1 MQKSKLYEILM
12 SFDGHDF
19 NRAKKYLNSPFFN
32 EEHEL
37 INLLELFDKSWQQDR
52 SFPTDKVGIY
62 TALFPR
68 KKFNDKHYRYLIS
81 GLTKHLENFVT
92 QKRMQQDPRSF
103 VLEKQKALLQRKCG
117 KSFQFVTSEI
127 KQILKT
133 GTQDSGVLL
142 AMHDSALAEL
152 EFKSS
157 LKTRKASFTFDSII
171 DDLDRFYVARK
182 LQLVSEQINAQNVI
196 AGNSK
201 IRMLEEVKSI
211 AEDPELAT
219 IPSIELYHTVFLTLT
234 ESGNEIHFEKLKQF
248 LVEKGELFSIKEQ
261 KEVVQYLKNF
271 CIKQINLG
279 KTEFVEK
286 LFEIYKLSLHNKKIL
301 RSEFMSPWEYKNI
314 VTIGLRM
321 KEYNWVKKFIDDYN
335 RFLEPTQ
342 QKNAL
347 VYNLANW
354 HFFRAE
360 FSETLKLF
368 QEVEFTD
375 LYYQLDVRAILLK
388 AYYSLGDEETFYYHA
403 SAFRSFLSR
412 NGLVSEYQRK
422 IYRNFVRYVVRLMRD
437 SGNAKKLNQLLEE
450 VREVRQIADFRW
462 LEEKVF
468 EELRVGHDHSIRV
481 ASKSE

>member
-1 MQKSKLYEILM
+1 M
-12 SFDGHDF
+12 
-19 NRAKKYLNSPFFN
+19 
-32 EEHEL
+32 
-37 INLLELFDKSWQQDR
+37 
-52 SFPTDKVGIY
+52 
-62 TALFPR
+62 
-68 KKFNDKHYRYLIS
+68 
-81 GLTKHLENFVT
+81 
-92 QKRMQQDPRSF
+92 
-103 VLEKQKALLQRKCG
+103 
-117 KSFQFVTSEI
+117 
-127 KQILKT
+127 
-133 GTQDSGVLL
+133 
-142 AMHDSALAEL
+142 
-152 EFKSS
+152 
-157 LKTRKASFTFDSII
+157 
-171 DDLDRFYVARK
+171 
-182 LQLVSEQINAQNVI
+182 I

-335 RFLEPTQ
+335 RFLEPAQ